1 MRRDRDRGAPHLD
14 HPCEE
19 FLDRRPCFAVAQMP
33 RGQRQVRRAR
43 LYRETHL
50 LAADRRALHQPGQL
64 MPAGIF
70 EMRCFARRRPD
81 NPQRRRRPRRRCDG
95 RIGQRRSVVR
105 CGQGDANARTRNDR
119 ENTMPA
125 CTERGRSN
133 LAGQRWHGASRAG
146 DRAKNS
152 QSDGAGVVEPA
163 LYTVEGRQTVDL
175 RQKCNSALIRKAKLP
190 ARSCGR
196 PSFLAGTADRAH

>member
-1 MRRDRDRGAPHLD
+1 MTGTTSAALPRDA
-14 HPCEE
+14 
-19 FLDRRPCFAVAQMP
+19 
-33 RGQRQVRRAR
+33 
-43 LYRETHL
+43 L
-50 LAADRRALHQPGQL
+50 LATDRRALHQPGLL
-64 MPAGIF
+64 MLYMVFSKCAALLDGGPTIRNG
-70 EMRCFARRRPD
+70 
-81 NPQRRRRPRRRCDG
+81 DG
-95 RIGQRRSVVR
+95 RLGQRRSVVR
-105 CGQGDANARTRNDR
+105 CGQGDANAKTRNDR
-119 ENTMPA
+119 ESTMPA

-175 RQKCNSALIRKAKLP
+175 RQKCDSALIRKAKLP

-196 PSFLAGTADRAH
+196 PSLLAGMADRAR